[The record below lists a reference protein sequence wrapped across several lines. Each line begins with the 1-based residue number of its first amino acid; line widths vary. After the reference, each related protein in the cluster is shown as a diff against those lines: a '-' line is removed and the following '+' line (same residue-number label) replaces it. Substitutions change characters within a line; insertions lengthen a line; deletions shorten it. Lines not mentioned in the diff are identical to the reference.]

1 MAMAAADRPRGFGLL
16 GAALGSRKAGAM
28 LVFGFSS
35 GLPFALLIGTLT
47 AWLGEA
53 KVNLA
58 TIGLLS
64 WIGLASAFKFLWS
77 PAVDRLRPPGI
88 GRLGRRKGWIA
99 LCQLVIVAALLGLAA
114 TDPAAAIGRFALI
127 AFVGALASATQD
139 IAIDAWRIDVADEG
153 TPVELLSAA
162 YQLGFRTASIVGGA
176 FALHLASTMSWPAVY
191 AVMAG
196 LMAAAAVAGLAAPD
210 TPPPASA
217 VAMLGTG
224 EPDARTRGIALAVV
238 GLCWGWAV
246 VTLIGFMATVLAAP
260 PAGAKPPSTADFLK
274 LYGPLIVA
282 ATVLVPL
289 AVAAVLNRLNRRQ
302 APRRGGEGDRS
313 PQSSDGSGFA
323 ARDERGSEPPPPPAS
338 ARRSPSPSRGGVAAD
353 HLYRALVA
361 PLTDLVERLG
371 WGVLGVIA
379 LILAYPLCYNVW
391 ASFAYPFYLDY
402 MHYTKDEVAFASK
415 VFGIVMSMT
424 GVALGGVLFLR
435 LGRFPTVLIGA
446 ALPIFGNF
454 LYADLAEGAV
464 HIDTVLG
471 ALRLDRL
478 AAALGSDQRMARLLL
493 TIAYENIST
502 GIAGA
507 AFVAYVSSIVSKRY
521 PAVQYA
527 LLSSLTFL
535 IGSLGRGLA
544 GEMFD
549 RLGYA
554 PVFRW
559 TAAAGLVAIGFVLLE
574 WWRSTRVAARTEPGG
589 TGEPA

>member
-1 MAMAAADRPRGFGLL
+1 MATVAAERPRGLRLL
-16 GAALGSRKAGAM
+16 GVALRSRKAGSM
-28 LVFGFSS
+28 LAFGFSS

-77 PAVDRLRPPGI
+77 PAIDRLQLPFV
-88 GRLGRRKGWIA
+88 GRLGRRKGWIVP
-99 LCQLVIVAALLGLAA
+99 CQAVIILALLGLVA
-114 TDPAAAIGRFALI
+114 TDPAQAIGRFALF
-127 AFVGALASATQD
+127 AFLGALASATQD
-139 IAIDAWRIDVADEG
+139 IAIDAWRIDVADEA
-153 TPVELLSAA
+153 TPVEVLSAI

-176 FALHLASTMSWPAVY
+176 FALHLAVGMSWPGVY
-191 AVMAG
+191 AVMAA
-196 LMAAAAVAGLAAPD
+196 LMGGALLVALVAPD
-210 TPPPASA
+210 TLAPAA
-217 VAMLGTG
+217 DATIEAG
-224 EPDARTRGIALAVV
+224 ELDPRTRAAALGAVGI
-238 GLCWGWAV
+238 CWAWAIL
-246 VTLIGFMATVLAAP
+246 TLVRFMAAVLAEP
-260 PAGAKPPSTADFLK
+260 PAGAKPPSTSDFLK
-274 LYGPLIVA
+274 WYGPLIVA

-289 AVAAVLNRLNRRQ
+289 GVAAVLNRLKARAGPVAVPGSPPTRR
-302 APRRGGEGDRS
+302 R
-313 PQSSDGSGFA
+313 
-323 ARDERGSEPPPPPAS
+323 ARIAG
-338 ARRSPSPSRGGVAAD
+338 D

-371 WGVLGVIA
+371 WGVLLVIA
-379 LILAYPLCYNVW
+379 LILSYPFCYNVW

-435 LGRFPTVLIGA
+435 VGRFPTVLLGA

-454 LYADLAEGAV
+454 VYADLADGAR
-464 HIDTVLG
+464 HIDAVLG

-478 AAALGSDQRMARLLL
+478 AAWAGSDLRMARLLL
-493 TIAYENIST
+493 SIAYENIST

-507 AFVAYVSSIVSKRY
+507 AFVAYVSSIVSKKF

-535 IGSLGRGLA
+535 IGSLGRGVA
-544 GEMFD
+544 GEMLD
-549 RLGYA
+549 RYGYA

-559 TAAAGLVAIGFVLLE
+559 TAAAGAVAIGFVLLE
-574 WWRSTRVAARTEPGG
+574 WWRSTRVAARAEPGH
-589 TGEPA
+589 TGAVA